1 MNENAGQFRSAAIG
15 GFHRQDVLDYLER
28 ITRENQEEKDA
39 ILAEKTSMESA
50 LDEEKAAR
58 ARAENRLLLMEQRA
72 EDASAG
78 RKDLEEEIV
87 RLKDQLAEK
96 EEVLAQATA
105 EAESLRKTIGEL
117 EPRAE
122 SWQRIKNTAG
132 DIEVAAHERAQITI
146 QEAQVKAAEIRA
158 EAVRWVLDIQHR
170 CDKLQQDLRSS
181 VLAAE
186 KELDSVRASF
196 SLAETDMEGFQSAL
210 SELVASI
217 EKP

>member
-1 MNENAGQFRSAAIG
+1 MNEHAGQFRSAAVG

-39 ILAEKTSMESA
+39 ILAEKTSVESA

-72 EDASAG
+72 EDASTG
-78 RKDLEEEIV
+78 RKDLEEENA
-87 RLKDQLAEK
+87 RLKEQLTEK
-96 EEVLAQATA
+96 EDALAQAKA
-105 EAESLRKTIGEL
+105 EAEALRKTIGEL
-117 EPRAE
+117 EPAAQ

-158 EAVRWVLDIQHR
+158 EAVRWVLDIQNR

-181 VLAAE
+181 ILAAE

-210 SELVASI
+210 SELVAGI

>member
-87 RLKDQLAEK
+87 RLKEQLAEK

-158 EAVRWVLDIQHR
+158 EAVRWVLDIQNR

-196 SLAETDMEGFQSAL
+196 SLAESDMEGFQSAL

>member
-72 EDASAG
+72 EDASAD

-158 EAVRWVLDIQHR
+158 EAVRWVLDIQNR

>member
-158 EAVRWVLDIQHR
+158 EAVRWVLDIQNR

>member
-50 LDEEKAAR
+50 LDEEKAAL

-158 EAVRWVLDIQHR
+158 EAVRWVLDIQNR

>member
-87 RLKDQLAEK
+87 RLKEQLAEK

-158 EAVRWVLDIQHR
+158 EAVRWVLDIQNR

>member
-158 EAVRWVLDIQHR
+158 EAVRWVLDIQNR

-196 SLAETDMEGFQSAL
+196 SLAESDMEGFQSAL